1 MTELISRQA
10 ALAEIDKNREALLSS
25 GMTGA
30 EHILVHYGRRV
41 IEELPSIEPKKV
53 VEDYCRP
60 RNLMVVGAEDFRL
73 FTEPKPGK
81 WEHHI
86 GIGNVA
92 LLKCGE
98 CGFTYPEV
106 LGMML
111 FNFCPNCGARMS
123 DEHTD

>member
-1 MTELISRQA
+1 MELISRQA
-10 ALAEIDKNREALLSS
+10 ALAEIDKNREALLQS

-41 IEELPSIEPKKV
+41 IEELPSVDVPDRKV
-53 VEDYCRP
+53 
-60 RNLMVVGAEDFRL
+60 
-73 FTEPKPGK
+73 GK

-98 CGFTYPEV
+98 CGFTYPEL

>member
-1 MTELISRQA
+1 MNELISRQA
-10 ALAEIDKNREALLSS
+10 ALAEIDKNRDALLSS

-41 IEELPSIEPKKV
+41 IEELPTIDVPDRKV
-53 VEDYCRP
+53 
-60 RNLMVVGAEDFRL
+60 
-73 FTEPKPGK
+73 GK

-92 LLKCGE
+92 LLKCDV
-98 CGFTYPEV
+98 CGFIYPEL

-111 FNFCPNCGARMS
+111 FKFCPNCGHPM
-123 DEHTD
+123 EVEE

>member
-1 MTELISRQA
+1 MTDLISRQA
-10 ALAEIDKNREALLSS
+10 AIKAIDDLPNCYNGYSDTYDKSYIIGVL
-25 GMTGA
+25 
-30 EHILVHYGRRV
+30 
-41 IEELPSIEPKKV
+41 EEVPSVEPKKV

-60 RNLMVVGAEDFRL
+60 RNLMVVAAENFRL

-98 CGFTYPEV
+98 CGFTYPEL

-111 FNFCPNCGARMS
+111 FKFCPNCGAKMERS
-123 DEHTD
+123 DE